1 MHRTNE
7 IEKKIF
13 STCGQ
18 STLYGYD
25 YFNNSFMKISFNE
38 LNQINETILA
48 LREEENISLVYLP
61 KSINSP
67 SKSRSEK
74 ERSMNVM
81 IYLISA
87 SHFCSVDR
95 LPSLISDNQIVDF
108 LWLT

>member
-1 MHRTNE
+1 
-7 IEKKIF
+7 
-13 STCGQ
+13 
-18 STLYGYD
+18 
-25 YFNNSFMKISFNE
+25 MKISFNE